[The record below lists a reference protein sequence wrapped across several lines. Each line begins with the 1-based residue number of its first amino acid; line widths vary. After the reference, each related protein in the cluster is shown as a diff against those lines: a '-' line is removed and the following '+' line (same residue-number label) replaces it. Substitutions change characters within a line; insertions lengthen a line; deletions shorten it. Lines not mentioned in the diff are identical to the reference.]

1 MLCTN
6 PKTSFLHVSIT
17 LEKTEWSFIDTQM
30 VEYKD
35 KVLIKKK
42 KGSFYRKEP
51 KKKWT
56 PIIWRI
62 FGKSFQGSLTE
73 HYIIFC

>member
-42 KGSFYRKEP
+42 VTFIEKNLRKSGP
-51 KKKWT
+51 LL
-56 PIIWRI
+56 
-62 FGKSFQGSLTE
+62 FGEYSVRVFRV
-73 HYIIFC
+73 H